1 MGKKHIIHLPNGKS
15 YPVIVTEEVP
25 VNDIRDFMANHAAVT
40 VSVELTPGKQAS
52 LLIWG
57 DVLKNSYITI
67 E

>member
-1 MGKKHIIHLPNGKS
+1 M
-15 YPVIVTEEVP
+15 IVTEEVP